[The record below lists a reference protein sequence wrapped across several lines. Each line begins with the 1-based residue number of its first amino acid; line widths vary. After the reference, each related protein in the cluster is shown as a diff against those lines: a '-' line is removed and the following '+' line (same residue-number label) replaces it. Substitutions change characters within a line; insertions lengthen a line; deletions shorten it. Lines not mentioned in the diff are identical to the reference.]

1 MRAGFGRRR
10 PAWPASRPCA
20 QPACPSAGSR
30 PALPPKLASASSKPC
45 PAPSWAPLGLLC
57 PVPAVFGAG
66 ASRHRHRSARH
77 ARAPG
82 RETRGVDRRWRAC
95 GIVCGLGKTGRAGKT
110 TRAGRMGSAGKRED
124 PAAGL
129 GLRKAGSA
137 DQDRAGREAESQ
149 RFGSDESLPG
159 ASAWRIC
166 RIIAPGRGL
175 ALSPLVRSA
184 LAESALRASGDMPAK
199 AGTRRV
205 TVWPADPGTSRPGL
219 DASHRQQARAG
230 QGGEGA
236 GQGEVSGGRPE
247 ASMPGACG
255 A

>member
-1 MRAGFGRRR
+1 MTAGLGRRR

-95 GIVCGLGKTGRAGKT
+95 GIVCGPGKTGRAGKT
-110 TRAGRMGSAGKRED
+110 TRAAGWAV
-124 PAAGL
+124 PARGKIRQQAWGCARL
-129 GLRKAGSA
+129 GLQTRTEPAGGGGKPA
-137 DQDRAGREAESQ
+137 LRVGRV
-149 RFGSDESLPG
+149 P
-159 ASAWRIC
+159 AWRIC
-166 RIIAPGRGL
+166 LAHLPDHSPRAWPCLESTRQVRPRGIRSAGFWRHAGEGRDKKGDGL
-175 ALSPLVRSA
+175 ACRSRHKQTGA
-184 LAESALRASGDMPAK
+184 
-199 AGTRRV
+199 RRQ
-205 TVWPADPGTSRPGL
+205 P
-219 DASHRQQARAG
+219 
-230 QGGEGA
+230 
-236 GQGEVSGGRPE
+236 
-247 ASMPGACG
+247 
-255 A
+255 